1 MIWSQDVDMIN
12 FQKMKFLMDQILK
25 KIVMDHKLS
34 DLKPLPKVETPQQLE
49 IFKRVQAYEEE
60 NGGFMNSIDFK
71 VKTLPKGLS
80 SVLEGA
86 GNKDHEV
93 VISDY
98 KSSEKENARAHLG

>member
-1 MIWSQDVDMIN
+1 MIN

-25 KIVMDHKLS
+25 KIVMDYKLS
-34 DLKPLPKVETPQQLE
+34 DLKPLPRVETAQELE

-60 NGGFMNSIDFK
+60 NGGFLNSIDFK
-71 VKTLPKGLS
+71 VKTVTKGLC

-86 GNKDHEV
+86 GGKDQEV

-98 KSSEKENARAHLG
+98 KSSEKENGRMHAG